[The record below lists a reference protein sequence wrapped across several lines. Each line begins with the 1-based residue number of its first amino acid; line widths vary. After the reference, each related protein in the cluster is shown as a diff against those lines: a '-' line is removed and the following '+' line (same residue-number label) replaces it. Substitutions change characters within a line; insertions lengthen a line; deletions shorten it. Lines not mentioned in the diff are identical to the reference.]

1 MFALLKELFTINKI
15 FAQLEE
21 ELDKEMSQL
30 PQLILEESV
39 VIVREVAGET
49 AGNIV
54 EFLISL

>member
-39 VIVREVAGET
+39 VIVREVVGET